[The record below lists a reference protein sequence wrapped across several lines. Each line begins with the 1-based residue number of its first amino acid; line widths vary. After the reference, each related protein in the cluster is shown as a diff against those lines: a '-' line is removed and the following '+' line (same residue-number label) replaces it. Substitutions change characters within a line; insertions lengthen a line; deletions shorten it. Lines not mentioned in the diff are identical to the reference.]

1 MSSPAGSARK
11 FSIRMV
17 AIDID
22 GTLLPTRGTVISER
36 NRQALRAAE
45 AAGIEIVIATGRR
58 QAFSMPILSAV
69 GLRPET
75 ILISSNGSITRN
87 FAGDLLERS
96 VLGLETARALCGVL
110 RPFGS
115 TVMTFDREGK
125 GSLVIESFETLHRRI
140 QLWVDANRA
149 SLLEVVPL
157 ERALDNGDCPV
168 QAMVCGTMDAM
179 RKAEETLAANSLAE
193 HFELHRTAYPARD
206 LCIVDIL
213 PPGCSKGTALEK
225 LAKSRGLLREQVMAI
240 GDNFNDVEMME
251 YAGTAVVMANS
262 ARELLE
268 MALERDWTLTGTN
281 DEDGVAQVIDSLL
294 LTVASEEKSD
304 LSVCDPAEA

>member
-1 MSSPAGSARK
+1 MSFPGDSPERLP
-11 FSIRMV
+11 IRMV

-22 GTLLPTRGTVISER
+22 GTLLPTRGTIVSER

-58 QAFSMPILSAV
+58 QSFSMPILSGV

-87 FAGDLLERS
+87 FAGDLVERS
-96 VLGLETARALCGVL
+96 LLGLETARALCGIL

-125 GSLVIESFETLHRRI
+125 GSLVIESYETLHHRI

-157 ERALDNGDCPV
+157 ERALDDGDRPV
-168 QAMVCGTMDAM
+168 QAMVCGTMDSM
-179 RKAEETLAANSLAE
+179 RQAEETLAASSLKE

-213 PPGCSKGTALEK
+213 SPGCSKGTALRK
-225 LAKSRGLLREQVMAI
+225 LAESRGLKREQVMAI
-240 GDNFNDVEMME
+240 GDNFNDIEMME
-251 YAGTAVVMANS
+251 YAGTAAVMANS
-262 ARELLE
+262 APEMVE
-268 MALERDWTLTGTN
+268 MALERGWVVTGTN

-294 LTVASEEKSD
+294 VTAV
-304 LSVCDPAEA
+304 PAD

>member
-1 MSSPAGSARK
+1 MMSSPPR
-11 FSIRMV
+11 FSRELPIRMI

-22 GTLLPTRGTVISER
+22 GTLLPTRGAVVSDR
-36 NRQALRAAE
+36 NKQALRAAE

-58 QAFSMPILSAV
+58 QAFAMPILAGV

-75 ILISSNGSITRN
+75 IVISSNGSITRN
-87 FAGDLLERS
+87 FVGDLLERS
-96 VLGLETARALCGVL
+96 LLGIEMARELCGVL

-125 GSLVIESFETLHRRI
+125 GSLVIESYETLHERI

-157 ERALDNGDCPV
+157 ERALDGGECPV
-168 QAMVCGTMDAM
+168 QAMVCGTMASM
-179 RKAEETLAANSLAE
+179 RQAEETLAASSLAKD
-193 HFELHRTAYPARD
+193 FEMHRTAYPARD

-213 PPGCSKGTALEK
+213 PLGCSKGRALEK
-225 LAKSRGLLREQVMAI
+225 LARQRGLERGQVMAI
-240 GDNFNDVEMME
+240 GDNFNDIEMLE
-251 YAGTAVVMANS
+251 YAGTPAVMANS
-262 ARELLE
+262 APELVE
-268 MALERDWTLTGTN
+268 MARERGWMVTGTN

-294 LTVASEEKSD
+294 VTAVLANRIR
-304 LSVCDPAEA
+304 A

>member
-1 MSSPAGSARK
+1 MKSYPPGASKEVP
-11 FSIRMV
+11 IRMV

-22 GTLLPTRGTVISER
+22 GTLLPTRGTIVSER
-36 NRQALRAAE
+36 NGRALRAAE

-58 QAFSMPILSAV
+58 QAFAMPLLAGV
-69 GLRPET
+69 GLKPES

-87 FAGDLLERS
+87 FAGDLLERA

-125 GSLVIESFETLHRRI
+125 GSLVIESFETLHHRI

-157 ERALDNGDCPV
+157 ERALDDGDCPV
-168 QAMVCGTMDAM
+168 QAMVCGTMESM
-179 RKAEETLAANSLAE
+179 LRAEETLAASRLAE

-225 LAKSRGLLREQVMAI
+225 LARSRGLVREQVMAI
-240 GDNFNDVEMME
+240 GDNFNDIEMME
-251 YAGTAVVMANS
+251 YAGSAVIMANS
-262 ARELLE
+262 APELLE
-268 MALERDWTLTGTN
+268 MALDRGWTVTGTN

-294 LTVASEEKSD
+294 VTVAPVK
-304 LSVCDPAEA
+304 

>member
-1 MSSPAGSARK
+1 MMFSARGQANDVP
-11 FSIRMV
+11 IRMV

-22 GTLLPTRGTVISER
+22 GTLLPTRGTIVSER

-58 QAFSMPILSAV
+58 QSFAMPILAAV
-69 GLRPET
+69 GLKQET

-87 FAGDLLERS
+87 FAGDLLERA

-125 GSLVIESFETLHRRI
+125 GSLVIESFETLHHRI

-157 ERALDNGDCPV
+157 ERALENGNCPV
-168 QAMVCGTMDAM
+168 QAMVCGTMDSM
-179 RKAEETLAANSLAE
+179 RRAEETLAASSLAE
-193 HFELHRTAYPARD
+193 DFELHRTAYPARD

-213 PPGCSKGTALEK
+213 PPGCSKGKALEK
-225 LAKSRGLLREQVMAI
+225 LARSRGLRREQVMAI

-251 YAGTAVVMANS
+251 YAGSAAIMANS
-262 ARELLE
+262 ASELLE
-268 MALERDWTLTGTN
+268 MAMERGWTVTGTN

-294 LTVASEEKSD
+294 VTMAPVK
-304 LSVCDPAEA
+304 

>member
-1 MSSPAGSARK
+1 MMSRPQGPAK
-11 FSIRMV
+11 EVPIRMV

-22 GTLLPTRGTVISER
+22 GTLLPTRGTIVSER

-58 QAFSMPILSAV
+58 QAFAMPILTGI
-69 GLRPET
+69 GLSPET

-87 FAGDLLERS
+87 FAGDLMERA

-125 GSLVIESFETLHRRI
+125 GSLVIESFETLHHRI

-157 ERALDNGDCPV
+157 ERALDDGDCPV
-168 QAMVCGTMDAM
+168 QAMVCGTMDSM
-179 RKAEETLAANSLAE
+179 RRAEDTLATSSLAAD
-193 HFELHRTAYPARD
+193 FELHRTAYPARD

-213 PPGCSKGTALEK
+213 PPGCSKGAALEK
-225 LAKSRGLLREQVMAI
+225 LARSRGLGREQVMAI
-240 GDNFNDVEMME
+240 GDNFNDIEMME
-251 YAGTAVVMANS
+251 YAGSAAIMANS
-262 ARELLE
+262 APELLE
-268 MALERDWTLTGTN
+268 MAMERGWTVTSTN

-294 LTVASEEKSD
+294 VMAAQAK
-304 LSVCDPAEA
+304 

>member
-1 MSSPAGSARK
+1 
-11 FSIRMV
+11 MV

-22 GTLLPTRGTVISER
+22 GTLLPTRGTIVSER
-36 NRQALRAAE
+36 NSQALRAAE

-58 QAFSMPILSAV
+58 QAFSMPILAGV

-87 FAGDLLERS
+87 FAGDLVERN
-96 VLGLETARALCGVL
+96 VLDLETARALCGVL

-125 GSLVIESFETLHRRI
+125 GSLVIESYETLHERI

-157 ERALDNGDCPV
+157 ERALEDGDCPV
-168 QAMVCGTMDAM
+168 QAMVCGTMESM
-179 RKAEETLAANSLAE
+179 RRAQEKLAASSLAE
-193 HFELHRTAYPARD
+193 HFELHRTAYPERD

-225 LAKSRGLLREQVMAI
+225 LARLRGLEREQVMAI

-251 YAGTAVVMANS
+251 YAGTAAVMANS
-262 ARELLE
+262 APELVE
-268 MALERDWTLTGTN
+268 MALERGWMVTGTN

-294 LTVASEEKSD
+294 VTAV
-304 LSVCDPAEA
+304 PAD

>member
-1 MSSPAGSARK
+1 MKSSPLAAAK
-11 FSIRMV
+11 EVPIRMV

-22 GTLLPTRGTVISER
+22 GTLLPTRGTIVSER

-58 QAFSMPILSAV
+58 QAFAMPILAGV
-69 GLRPET
+69 GLKSET

-87 FAGDLLERS
+87 FAGDLLERA

-125 GSLVIESFETLHRRI
+125 GSLVIESFQTLHHRI

-149 SLLEVVPL
+149 SLVEVVPL
-157 ERALDNGDCPV
+157 ERALDDGDCPV
-168 QAMVCGTMDAM
+168 QAMVCGTMDSM
-179 RKAEETLAANSLAE
+179 RRAEETLAASSLAKD
-193 HFELHRTAYPARD
+193 FELHRTAYPARD

-225 LAKSRGLLREQVMAI
+225 LARSRGLGREQVMAI

-251 YAGTAVVMANS
+251 YAGSAAIMANS
-262 ARELLE
+262 APELLE
-268 MALERDWTLTGTN
+268 MAQERGWTITGTN
-281 DEDGVAQVIDSLL
+281 DENGVAQVIDSLL
-294 LTVASEEKSD
+294 VTAA
-304 LSVCDPAEA
+304 PAN